1 MTLRRG
7 IKGYVAMAYAGLSVV
22 AAIALMYLVARILLA
37 LASGAFQRIIQVVPV
52 GSIALAAA
60 VYIFGHIFRSM
71 RLALLIGGWSVGLRL
86 ITSFHFMTAGVSL
99 AMPLKLGEFYRVAAL
114 SRLIGSF
121 TLSVEIVWWER
132 VLDVIAL
139 IIIMMVAFRD
149 ASSGSWH
156 QFADVIVLAV
166 SFIAISVLVFFVL
179 PDNLRRTSVLI
190 IRRYDSP
197 RTVPILRILE
207 RVRRSILE
215 APRMVRGKKGSLA
228 ALTMLIWACEVGTF
242 AILLAAL
249 GKAIADAPDALL
261 GLLSV
266 LTRGQTLAGVMDS
279 NATAFGGQFL
289 PYFAA
294 TQAPLALFGL
304 FAGIIYTIERMR
316 Q

>member
-1 MTLRRG
+1 
-7 IKGYVAMAYAGLSVV
+7 
-22 AAIALMYLVARILLA
+22 
-37 LASGAFQRIIQVVPV
+37 
-52 GSIALAAA
+52 
-60 VYIFGHIFRSM
+60 M

-99 AMPLKLGEFYRVAAL
+99 AMPLKLGEFYRIAAL
-114 SRLIGSF
+114 SRLIGSL
-121 TLSVEIVWWER
+121 THSVEIVWWER
-132 VLDVIAL
+132 VLNVIAL
-139 IIIMMVAFRD
+139 IVIMIVALRD

-156 QFADVIVLAV
+156 QFADVIVLAIGFV
-166 SFIAISVLVFFVL
+166 AISVLVFFVL

-190 IRRYDSP
+190 IRRYESP

-228 ALTMLIWACEVGTF
+228 ALTVLIWACEVGTF

-249 GKAIADAPDALL
+249 GKVIADAPDALL

-266 LTRGQTLAGVMDS
+266 LTRGQTLASVMDS
-279 NATAFGGQFL
+279 NATAFSEQFL

-294 TQAPLALFGL
+294 TQAPLALLGL
-304 FAGIIYTIERMR
+304 VAGIIYAIERMR